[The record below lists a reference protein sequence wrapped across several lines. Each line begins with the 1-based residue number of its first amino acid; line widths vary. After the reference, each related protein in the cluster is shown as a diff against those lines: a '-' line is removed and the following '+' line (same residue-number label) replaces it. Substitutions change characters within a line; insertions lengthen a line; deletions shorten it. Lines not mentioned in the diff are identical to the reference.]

1 MIDLVLFL
9 GSVILISCSGVMAPG
24 PITAAAITLGTKN
37 KYAGTFFAIGH
48 GLIELPLIILI
59 VFGYDHIRNSPIII
73 NTIGLIGG
81 SVLLWMA
88 FGLFKDAKNPDYKA
102 GDSHSTRPGLA
113 GLILSASNPYFLLWW
128 LSVGLK
134 LATQAQQLGV
144 FAFIL
149 FTMVHWLCD
158 LIWFQVLSF
167 ASYKGAKVMSGE
179 ILRIIL
185 GICALAM
192 TGFGGFFIYD
202 SVSSWLG

>member
-1 MIDLVLFL
+1 VIDLVLFL
-9 GSVILISCSGVMAPG
+9 GSVIIISCSGVMAPG

-81 SVLLWMA
+81 CVLLWMA
-88 FGLFKDAKNPDYKA
+88 FGLFKDAKDPDYKA
-102 GDSHSTRPGLA
+102 GDSHSSRPVLA

-149 FTMVHWLCD
+149 FTAVHWLCD
-158 LIWFQVLSF
+158 LIWFQLLSF
-167 ASYKGAKVMSGE
+167 ASYKGAKVMSPK
-179 ILRIIL
+179 ILRTIL
-185 GICALAM
+185 GLCALAM
-192 TGFGGFFIYD
+192 TGFGVFFIYD
-202 SVSSWLG
+202 SVSTWLG